1 MRNRSGPATVIGT
14 NVHGLAVFR
23 NGRRRERSE
32 PGAGKQAGT
41 PRGDC
46 ARAQGFFP
54 VRVPGEA
61 DHGMGEIGVFSR
73 VFPIFC
79 RRMFF
84 NDGANGR
91 DRRNRMP
98 ERFYREAFRDEA
110 RLVRFSSSVRWE
122 TVFSFRLHGDSANV

>member
-1 MRNRSGPATVIGT
+1 MASPFFETGRGESGANREPENRPELREAIV
-14 NVHGLAVFR
+14 R
-23 NGRRRERSE
+23 GRRTFFLF
-32 PGAGKQAGT
+32 AF
-41 PRGDC
+41 
-46 ARAQGFFP
+46 RAK
-54 VRVPGEA
+54 RIMEW
-61 DHGMGEIGVFSR
+61 GEIGVFSR

-98 ERFYREAFRDEA
+98 ERFHREAFRDEA
-110 RLVRFSSSVRWE
+110 RLVHFSSSVRWE